1 MMPGQG
7 IPQGCVSKAGEVEMT
22 RHMGEMAGT
31 DLLGQKLSSSAKKQ
45 VMGREGGQAFGKVL
59 GTG

>member
-1 MMPGQG
+1 M
-7 IPQGCVSKAGEVEMT
+7 SKAGEVEMT

-45 VMGREGGQAFGKVL
+45 VMGREGGQAFEKVL